1 MKKNENRVSRITIPA
16 NILKLL
22 EEVSKKIATKMID
35 LERTKHK
42 QEVYSTR
49 RKRLEFTGIS
59 KSAGSWCKT

>member
-22 EEVSKKIATKMID
+22 EEVNKKIATKMID
-35 LERTKHK
+35 LKRTKHK
-42 QEVYSTR
+42 QEVYSR